1 MAYRKIF
8 IAIDCANE
16 EEAQAVQT
24 VAKEASQIL
33 RLQARDILKIAPAAK
48 KNSALIAKTI
58 KTISSEGMK
67 GVAKIIPFFIANFK
81 K

>member
-1 MAYRKIF
+1 MAYRKIY
-8 IAIDCANE
+8 IAVDCASE
-16 EEAQAVQT
+16 EEVQAVQV

-33 RLQARDILKIAPAAK
+33 RLQARDIIKIAPVAK

-67 GVAKIIPFFIANFK
+67 GIAKIIPYFISNFK